1 MAKQTLAARIN
12 EEDKDYL
19 IEVAEINGVTVPIL
33 IENLVANM
41 RDGDINYVSK
51 KDGWKGFEV
60 NQELNTDLDL
70 TELYQIARQRRV
82 TPQSIL
88 DNALRPYRV

>member
-41 RDGDINYVSK
+41 RNGDINYASK

-60 NQELNTDLDL
+60 NQESNTDLDL
-70 TELYQIARQRRV
+70 SELYQIARQRRV

-88 DNALRPYRV
+88 DNALRPYRG